1 MQNKIY
7 ILIVLSFL
15 ILISVAIA
23 FLVTTESEN
32 PSSSPNSSKN
42 LEECQTLVYSAPE
55 AINVVFFAEKSE
67 AQTYSDYLAGIKPF
81 DKNPLNIYY
90 IPNYIPECEL
100 YKEIAVLCYSK
111 ELIKKAASCPN
122 DYLVVLKEEPSNIR
136 SSAYMNV
143 LSLNTRHPKSVFPHE
158 IAHALAN
165 LAEEYTPA
173 NLPSGQKNCVS
184 SCEKFPA
191 EIDSCELGCSKDS
204 YYRSIDSG
212 IMRTLSSNE
221 YGIYDENLIQEKINL
236 QTSQS
241 RITGRVIYEDC
252 QNQKYYLIDAI
263 YNSQQN
269 TIQVQSQTVEPGCVG
284 GNGYGNFNYNLYNN
298 QDMLIDSNSF
308 NSELIFT
315 DAPAEIEINGEIY
328 ENDGPF
334 ILKIS
339 AIPDV
344 KKLEITH
351 KDKITEINVQGVG
364 SRPCRR

>member
-1 MQNKIY
+1 MQNKTY

-15 ILISVAIA
+15 ILIGVAIA
-23 FLVTTESEN
+23 FLVTTETETLS
-32 PSSSPNSSKN
+32 PSSNSSKN
-42 LEECQTLVYSAPE
+42 LEECQTLTYSSPQ
-55 AINVVFFAEKSE
+55 AINLVFFSEKSD
-67 AQTYSDYLAGIKPF
+67 AQAYSDYLAEIKPF
-81 DKNPLNIYY
+81 DQNPLNIYY
-90 IPNYIPECEL
+90 IPNYIPECKL

-111 ELIKKAASCPN
+111 ELVKKAASCPN

-143 LSLNTRHPKSVFPHE
+143 LSINTRHPKSVFPHE

-165 LAEEYTPA
+165 LAEEYIPA
-173 NLPSGQKNCVS
+173 TLPSGQKNCVS
-184 SCEKFPA
+184 SCNKFPE
-191 EIDSCELGCSKDS
+191 EINSCEIGCSKDS
-204 YYRSIDSG
+204 YYRSINSG

-221 YGIYDENLIQEKINL
+221 YGIYDENLIQERINS
-236 QTSQS
+236 QTSASQ
-241 RITGRVIYEDC
+241 ITGRAIYEDC
-252 QNQKYYLIDAI
+252 QDQKYYLIDAI

-269 TIQVQSQTVEPGCVG
+269 TIQVQSQTIEPGCVG

-298 QDMLIDSNSF
+298 QDMLIDSSSF

-315 DAPAEIEINGEIY
+315 DAPNEIEISGEIY

-334 ILKIS
+334 MLKIS

-344 KKLEITH
+344 KKLEIAH
-351 KDKITEINVQGVG
+351 KDKITEINIQGIG